1 MSCKQYDLIFIL
13 PNPSQ
18 DALSQGMFQTLPS
31 VPKKPDLS
39 PDSDDMP
46 EFQTSGPRS

>member
-1 MSCKQYDLIFIL
+1 MHKYVTSSSFFPDTQE
-13 PNPSQ
+13 

-31 VPKKPDLS
+31 VPKKPDLR

-46 EFQTSGPRS
+46 KF